1 MSNTA
6 SGKHVTVGALK
17 HFAET
22 YTANVFNTVL
32 NQFAA
37 TVGSG
42 LSISGNT
49 LSLDN
54 SSGTS
59 LDTISLP
66 NASLSGTT
74 GSSSQPV
81 YLNNGTITAC
91 GNSLDVNIT
100 GSAAKVGGATVGS
113 ANQPVYMNAGTPTAC
128 GGSLNVDITGNASNS
143 TKWAGYNI
151 AVVTSLP
158 ASPNANTIY
167 IVKN

>member
-1 MSNTA
+1 MSSTA

-22 YTANVFNTVL
+22 YTTNVFNTGL
-32 NQFAA
+32 NQLAD

-49 LSLDN
+49 LSLNN

-66 NASLSGTT
+66 STSLSGTT

-91 GNSLDVNIT
+91 GFRVESV
-100 GSAAKVGGATVGS
+100 A
-113 ANQPVYMNAGTPTAC
+113 Q
-128 GGSLNVDITGNASNS
+128 
-143 TKWAGYNI
+143 
-151 AVVTSLP
+151 LP
-158 ASPNANTIY
+158 ASPDPNTLY
-167 IVKN
+167 IVTGS

>member
-22 YTANVFNTVL
+22 YTTNVFNARL
-32 NQFAA
+32 NQLAD

-66 NASLSGTT
+66 SASLSGTT

-91 GNSLDVNIT
+91 NFKVEVVNALPANPDSNTVYLVT
-100 GSAAKVGGATVGS
+100 GS
-113 ANQPVYMNAGTPTAC
+113 
-128 GGSLNVDITGNASNS
+128 
-143 TKWAGYNI
+143 
-151 AVVTSLP
+151 
-158 ASPNANTIY
+158 
-167 IVKN
+167 

>member
-1 MSNTA
+1 MPNSASN
-6 SGKHVTVGALK
+6 KHITVGTLN

-22 YTANVFNTVL
+22 YTSNVLNAIL
-32 NQFAA
+32 NQFAG

-66 NASLSGTT
+66 SSSLSGTT

-81 YLNNGTITAC
+81 YLNNGTLTAC
-91 GNSLDVNIT
+91 GFKVEVVNALPANPDSSTVYLVT
-100 GSAAKVGGATVGS
+100 GS
-113 ANQPVYMNAGTPTAC
+113 
-128 GGSLNVDITGNASNS
+128 
-143 TKWAGYNI
+143 
-151 AVVTSLP
+151 
-158 ASPNANTIY
+158 
-167 IVKN
+167 